1 MFEASKYSV
10 LEQDT
15 PADMAG
21 LDSEVGL
28 VEVVE
33 DPNSTFE
40 NNIYCEEYN
49 DEKQERTSFN
59 DLPHTTDNKPSLY
72 TNFGAYGIHR

>member
-33 DPNSTFE
+33 DPCSTVE
-40 NNIYCEEYN
+40 HNIDHEKSN
-49 DEKQERTSFN
+49 DYIQERT
-59 DLPHTTDNKPSLY
+59 
-72 TNFGAYGIHR
+72 